1 MRGSV
6 TWPEEKLSSAKT
18 ENAPRLADCFS
29 AISAAWNMVIVTAS
43 HGGVIRSFHNYG
55 LPVTL

>member
-1 MRGSV
+1 VKPVNG
-6 TWPEEKLSSAKT
+6 
-18 ENAPRLADCFS
+18 PRLADCLS